1 MCPRTTFDNHLYSIK
16 LLAADFAAILQ
27 LKSLFVMTGSQT
39 PEPAPPQQSATN
51 QAPQSQSQSQQNGP
65 DLSNLSPRLQQQFD
79 HVQNAH
85 LGNIVIAKFSAIQ
98 VAWICDQCPSDYPHK
113 WFQAPQRRTA
123 NDGCPFCSGR
133 RACKHN
139 SLATKS
145 PAAAAS
151 WDYSANEGTPDDYTA
166 GSNYRATW
174 NCQDCGL
181 SWQAVINKR
190 ALNGTG
196 CPHCYELRRGRK
208 ADGSRT
214 SHPTL
219 RGASGDHPLMAEWD
233 KDANEKAGL
242 YPENIKLRSHI
253 QVNWICR
260 KCPLGLLHL
269 YKAMP
274 NDRTLKCSGCPYC
287 DAQKACKCNSLQTH
301 FPDLVEEWDFDRN
314 KDAPG
319 NYTARSHAEVWWRT
333 AERGSWQQRIDTRTD
348 RRLKRHQVRALKQ

>member
-174 NCQDCGL
+174 N
-181 SWQAVINKR
+181 ARIV
-190 ALNGTG
+190 G
-196 CPHCYELRRGRK
+196 CHGKP
-208 ADGSRT
+208 
-214 SHPTL
+214 
-219 RGASGDHPLMAEWD
+219 
-233 KDANEKAGL
+233 
-242 YPENIKLRSHI
+242 
-253 QVNWICR
+253 
-260 KCPLGLLHL
+260 
-269 YKAMP
+269 
-274 NDRTLKCSGCPYC
+274 
-287 DAQKACKCNSLQTH
+287 
-301 FPDLVEEWDFDRN
+301 
-314 KDAPG
+314 
-319 NYTARSHAEVWWRT
+319 
-333 AERGSWQQRIDTRTD
+333 
-348 RRLKRHQVRALKQ
+348 